1 MASIAPRLA
10 QRRAGLALPRPAMV
24 GAVLAALLLLSAVA
38 NLQHGAVAISNHDLL
53 AVISGAAPDDPSAL
67 MVLAGIRAPRL
78 LAAMAVGAALALAG
92 AAMQALFRNPL
103 AEPGLLGVSTGA
115 ALGAAGWLVAG
126 AGITAAMPAVLAPLL
141 PFGLPLL
148 GFAGAVAAIA
158 LVLALGRMVQGP
170 DATLLMLLIG
180 IGVNALG
187 GALIGAASY
196 VATDSELRALSTWMM
211 GSLAQ
216 VERAVLV
223 PALLLLASS
232 TAGILAQARGLDLL
246 ALGEGPARHLGLD
259 TDRLR
264 RRLAVLVAL
273 IIGAAVALAGIIG
286 FVGLIVPHI
295 IRLIA
300 GPGHRALLPLA
311 ALAGAL
317 LLSLADL
324 AARLVALPAEVP
336 VGIVMALVGAPAFIA
351 LLLGRMRGGLA

>member
-1 MASIAPRLA
+1 MASLAPMLVPVPS
-10 QRRAGLALPRPAMV
+10 RA
-24 GAVLAALLLLSAVA
+24 AVIGAALGVLLLASAVA
-38 NLQHGAVAISNHDLL
+38 NLRLGAVAISSDDLL
-53 AVISGAAPDDPSAL
+53 AVLAGAAPADPSAAL
-67 MVLAGIRAPRL
+67 VLGGIRLPRL
-78 LAAMAVGAALALAG
+78 VAAMAVGAALALAG

-115 ALGAAGWLVAG
+115 GLGAAAWLVAG
-126 AGITAAMPAVLAPLL
+126 GGIGAVLPMAMAPLL
-141 PFGLPLL
+141 PFGLPLM
-148 GFAGAVAAIA
+148 GFAGAVAAIT
-158 LVLALGRMVQGP
+158 LVLALGGAARGP
-170 DATLLMLLIG
+170 QATLLMLLIG
-180 IGVNALG
+180 IGVNAMG
-187 GALIGAASY
+187 GALIGGASY
-196 VATDSELRALSTWMM
+196 VASDSELRALSTWMM

-216 VERAVLV
+216 VEPAVLV
-223 PALLLLASS
+223 PALLLLAGSA
-232 TAGILAQARGLDLL
+232 AGIARLAGALDLL

-264 RRLAVLVAL
+264 RQLGVLVAL

-295 IRLIA
+295 IRLVA

-311 ALAGAL
+311 ALGGAV

-336 VGIVMALVGAPAFIA
+336 VGIVMALLGAPAFIA